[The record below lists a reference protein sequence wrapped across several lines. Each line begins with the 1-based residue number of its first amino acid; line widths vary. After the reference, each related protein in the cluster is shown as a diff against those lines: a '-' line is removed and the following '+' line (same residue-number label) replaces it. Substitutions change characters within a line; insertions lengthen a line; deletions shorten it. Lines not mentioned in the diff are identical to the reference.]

1 MLADGE
7 EPLGAAARLCRLGGK
22 AWAVRDVE
30 WVWGGHVCS
39 SALWIRAWLR
49 RGFEA
54 RIGVTFSPTFCTAQ
68 TQSIRSPVSAKYPAS
83 VSRSAAGTSSGVGSS
98 GQLTPLP
105 PPLE

>member
-1 MLADGE
+1 M
-7 EPLGAAARLCRLGGK
+7 
-22 AWAVRDVE
+22 
-30 WVWGGHVCS
+30 
-39 SALWIRAWLR
+39 WLR

-68 TQSIRSPVSAKYPAS
+68 TQSIRSPVSAKYPAR

-105 PPLE
+105 PPDEYVPPAAVRPAAEVEPPAEEPV

>member
-1 MLADGE
+1 MC
-7 EPLGAAARLCRLGGK
+7 GAPPCVLVTR
-22 AWAVRDVE
+22 V
-30 WVWGGHVCS
+30 
-39 SALWIRAWLR
+39 WLR

-105 PPLE
+105 PPDE